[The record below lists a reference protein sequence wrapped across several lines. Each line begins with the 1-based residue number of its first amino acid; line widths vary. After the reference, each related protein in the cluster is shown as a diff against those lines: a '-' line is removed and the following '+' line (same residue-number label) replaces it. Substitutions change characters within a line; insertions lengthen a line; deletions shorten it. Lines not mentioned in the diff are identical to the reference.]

1 MGDVVSDAGFSKSV
15 SAVGRRACIGVFLTI
30 LALAV
35 GLIPSAQAQTFN
47 LIYGFTG
54 GADGGGPSVFARDS
68 AGNLYGTA
76 YEGGVYVLDNTG
88 SLYDYGTVFKL
99 DRNGKETT
107 MHTFTGGDGY
117 HPAWLVRD
125 SAGNL
130 YGTPVAG
137 GSAASGVV
145 FKIDT
150 HGNFSLLHTF
160 QGGSDGYWAQSLTMD
175 SAGNLYGITE
185 MGGNGWGTIFKIDT
199 HGNYT
204 LLYSFTNSND
214 GRWPWGAV
222 ALDSAGNLYGTAQYG
237 GSGGWGV
244 VFKLSQGGQLTP
256 LYSFN
261 SRTGEGPYGV
271 LLDSAGNLY
280 GTVQG
285 GGTYGAGFV
294 YKLNPATQQYGV
306 LYNFTGGND
315 GGGPLFG
322 QLAEDAAGILY
333 GTASY
338 GGTSTRY
345 QGCYWLAGY
354 YTNGCGVVF
363 KLNPSSGQET
373 VLHNFTGF
381 ADGGDPAGV
390 ILDPAGNIYGTSGYL
405 GLLISYANG
414 TVFEI
419 KP

>member
-1 MGDVVSDAGFSKSV
+1 MAIL
-15 SAVGRRACIGVFLTI
+15 SAA
-30 LALAV
+30 LALTVA
-35 GLIPSAQAQTFN
+35 LAMITAPLAQAQTFN

-76 YEGGVYVLDNTG
+76 YSGGVYVLNQG
-88 SLYDYGTVFKL
+88 YLNDYGTVFKL

-107 MHTFTGGDGY
+107 LHTFNGVEGGIS
-117 HPAWLVRD
+117 PTALVRD

-130 YGTPVAG
+130 YGTTYTG
-137 GSAASGVV
+137 GIQSCGYGMGCGVV

-150 HGNFSLLHTF
+150 HGNFSLLHNF
-160 QGGSDGYWAQSLTMD
+160 QGGSDGDLPISLIMD
-175 SAGNLYGITE
+175 SAGNLYGVTNW
-185 MGGNGWGTIFKIDT
+185 GGNCARGYGCGTIFKIDT
-199 HGNYT
+199 HGIYT
-204 LLYSFTNSND
+204 LLYSFTDGND
-214 GRWPWGAV
+214 GRWPQGSL
-222 ALDSAGNLYGTAQYG
+222 ALDSAGNLYGTTEYG

-261 SRTGEGPYGV
+261 SRTGYGPYGV

-280 GTVQG
+280 GAVQG

-294 YKLNPATQQYGV
+294 YKLNPANQQYGV

-315 GGGPLFG
+315 GGGPSA

-354 YTNGCGVVF
+354 YTTGCGVVF

-381 ADGGDPAGV
+381 ADGGGPESGV
-390 ILDPAGNIYGTSGYL
+390 ILDPAGNIYSTASYL
-405 GLLISYANG
+405 GPLISYANG